1 MYPDTQ
7 KQLRVAFDLLV
18 NEVAE
23 LKTQVGDL
31 TFELAAADEAN
42 LALVD
47 EANELEASLEA
58 LDESYETLSE
68 QYIEVAQEYEDLA
81 ANYIDLIAAFDEDD
95 GSIH

>member
-7 KQLRVAFDLLV
+7 NQLRVAFDLLV

-31 TFELAAADEAN
+31 TFDLAAADEAN
-42 LALVD
+42 LALAD
-47 EANELEASLEA
+47 EANELEVKLET
-58 LDESYETLSE
+58 LTDNYETLTE